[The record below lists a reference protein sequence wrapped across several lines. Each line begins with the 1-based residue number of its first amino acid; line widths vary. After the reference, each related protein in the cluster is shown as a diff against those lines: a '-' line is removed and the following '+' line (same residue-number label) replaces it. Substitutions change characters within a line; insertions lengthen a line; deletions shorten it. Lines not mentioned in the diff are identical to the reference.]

1 MSRWLNDFRLLPVV
15 LIAIVCLLGL
25 KTFGLISDGGY
36 TLGERLGSG
45 NSNTLVVTT
54 VRTAPVKELVS
65 PAVSLPV
72 VAGAQPQKSWMQDVF
87 NYPSSDVTGSVHA
100 APKPKEPE
108 KPEPPV
114 EMAPESKAA
123 AGTVI
128 AEAPKPTSAGERAL
142 LERLQ
147 ARRQELDAR
156 TRELDLRET
165 MLKAAEKKLEIQSA
179 VEKAEEAGGG
189 AAADAPKTGP
199 MAQRKEKE
207 EAENARFKGVVTMYE
222 TMKPK
227 EAAKIFDR
235 LYIRVLLDMA
245 SKMKPQIMSAI
256 LAQMSP
262 EAAERL
268 TIELATKSG
277 SDRNVN
283 PSNLPKIDGR
293 PGGT

>member
-1 MSRWLNDFRLLPVV
+1 MTRWLRDFRLLPLV
-15 LIAIVCLLGL
+15 LLAIGCLFAL
-25 KTFGLISDGGY
+25 KTFGLFSEGGY
-36 TLGERLGSG
+36 TLGQRLGSG
-45 NSNTLVVTT
+45 NTLVVTT
-54 VRTAPVKELVS
+54 VPTARVAELRS
-65 PAVSLPV
+65 PAVTMEI
-72 VAGAQPQKSWMQDVF
+72 AGVRPQRSWMQDVF
-87 NYPSSDVTGSVHA
+87 NYPGGDITGSVP

-114 EMAPESKAA
+114 EQAPESKAA
-123 AGTVI
+123 AGIVI
-128 AEAPKPTSAGERAL
+128 AQDQLRQASAGERAL

-147 ARRQELDAR
+147 ERRQELDSRA
-156 TRELDLRET
+156 RELDLRES
-165 MLKAAEKKLEIQSA
+165 MLKAAEKKLETQTA
-179 VEKAEEAGGG
+179 VEEAGGG
-189 AAADAPKTGP
+189 GGAKTGP

-207 EAENARFKGVVTMYE
+207 EIENARFKGVVTMYE

-235 LYIRVLLDMA
+235 LDIRVLLDVA
-245 SKMKPQIMSAI
+245 SQIKPQIMAAI

-268 TIELATKSG
+268 TIELAVKPG

>member
-1 MSRWLNDFRLLPVV
+1 
-15 LIAIVCLLGL
+15 
-25 KTFGLISDGGY
+25 
-36 TLGERLGSG
+36 
-45 NSNTLVVTT
+45 
-54 VRTAPVKELVS
+54 
-65 PAVSLPV
+65 
-72 VAGAQPQKSWMQDVF
+72 
-87 NYPSSDVTGSVHA
+87 
-100 APKPKEPE
+100 PKEPE

-114 EMAPESKAA
+114 EMPPESKAA
-123 AGTVI
+123 AGTVV

-156 TRELDLRET
+156 ARELDLRES
-165 MLKAAEKKLEIQSA
+165 MLKAAEKKLETQTP

-189 AAADAPKTGP
+189 SKAGP
-199 MAQRKEKE
+199 AGGAGVQRKEE
-207 EAENARFKGVVTMYE
+207 PENARFKGVITMYE

-235 LYIRVLLDMA
+235 LDIKVLIDVA
-245 SKMKPQIMSAI
+245 SQIKPQIMAAI

-268 TIELATKSG
+268 TIELAVKPG

-293 PGGT
+293 